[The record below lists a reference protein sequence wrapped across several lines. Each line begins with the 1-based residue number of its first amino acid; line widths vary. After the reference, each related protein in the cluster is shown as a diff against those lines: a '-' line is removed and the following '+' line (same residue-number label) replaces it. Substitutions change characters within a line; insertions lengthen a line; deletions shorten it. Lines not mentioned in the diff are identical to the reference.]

1 MRNIRAPILCF
12 ALAGALILL
21 GVLAA
26 LLGRADLLLTSFAP
40 ALMLALL
47 GFILRNFED

>member
-1 MRNIRAPILCF
+1 VPILCF
-12 ALAGALILL
+12 GVAGALVLL

-26 LLGRADLLLTSFAP
+26 FLGRPDLLLTSFAP

-47 GFILRNFED
+47 GSILRNFED